1 MRIEEEIKQSS
12 FKSEYE
18 KAVINILFTGNWLNL
33 RQSQVFKSFGITTQ
47 QYNVLRILRG
57 RKGEAATVKLL
68 NERMLDKSSNVS
80 RLVDKLVQ
88 KKWAVRK
95 FNTSDRRQVDIFITQ
110 DGMDLLE
117 QIKEETSGLDQLL
130 SGLDREKL
138 AQLNDTL
145 DKIRETYA
153 SNSDCDWGFL
163 RNTLPIAYK

>member
-18 KAVINILFTGNWLNL
+18 KAVINILYTGNWLNL

-95 FNTSDRRQVDIFITQ
+95 FNTSDRRQVDIFITTE
-110 DGMDLLE
+110 GMELLE
-117 QIKEETSGLDQLL
+117 QINKETSALDELL
-130 SGLDREKL
+130 SGLDCDQLIK
-138 AQLNDTL
+138 LNDTL

-153 SNSDCDWGFL
+153 SNSDCD
-163 RNTLPIAYK
+163 

>member
-153 SNSDCDWGFL
+153 SNSDCD
-163 RNTLPIAYK
+163 

>member
-95 FNTSDRRQVDIFITQ
+95 FNTSDRRQVDIFITTE
-110 DGMDLLE
+110 GMELLE
-117 QIKEETSGLDQLL
+117 QIKAETPTLEQLLKGLDSDQLTQL
-130 SGLDREKL
+130 S
-138 AQLNDTL
+138 ATL
-145 DKIRETYA
+145 DSLRETFA
-153 SNSDCDWGFL
+153 ENSEK
-163 RNTLPIAYK
+163 A

>member
-117 QIKEETSGLDQLL
+117 QIKEETSALDQLL
-130 SGLDREKL
+130 SGLDRKKL

-153 SNSDCDWGFL
+153 SNSDCD
-163 RNTLPIAYK
+163 

>member
-88 KKWAVRK
+88 KKWAVRE
-95 FNTSDRRQVDIFITQ
+95 FNTSDRRQVDIFITTE
-110 DGMDLLE
+110 GMELLE
-117 QIKEETSGLDQLL
+117 QIKAETPTLEQLLKGLDSDQLTQL
-130 SGLDREKL
+130 S
-138 AQLNDTL
+138 ATL
-145 DKIRETYA
+145 DSLRETFA
-153 SNSDCDWGFL
+153 ENSEK
-163 RNTLPIAYK
+163 A

>member
-130 SGLDREKL
+130 SGLGREKL

-153 SNSDCDWGFL
+153 SNSDCD
-163 RNTLPIAYK
+163 

>member
-95 FNTSDRRQVDIFITQ
+95 FNTSDRRQVDIFITTE
-110 DGMDLLE
+110 GMELLE
-117 QIKEETSGLDQLL
+117 QINKETSALDELL
-130 SGLDREKL
+130 SGLDCDQLIK
-138 AQLNDTL
+138 LNDTL

-153 SNSDCDWGFL
+153 SNSDCD
-163 RNTLPIAYK
+163 